1 MLRRSSGDAA
11 ALWNSICTTLKRTP
25 KPLAKSNK
33 KTSGSRVSLT
43 KGISVEEFDS
53 AYFYADDL
61 KQFAREIGIVVG
73 NFRKLELEDQIR
85 EYLQT
90 GRVSERRSVPNRRTG
105 APRDELAADRPVQ
118 NYVDDKSTKTFLLDL
133 VAMKDPDVRPKSGQ
147 WYWLNDWRRSQLA
160 SGTRITYGDLARRLL
175 ELMRTKGRLPQIPS
189 ARMNNFITD
198 FLQDPINRNV
208 PRKDILREWE
218 RLKAHP
224 GPKTYAEYRNLI
236 GRA

>member
-11 ALWNSICTTLKRTP
+11 SARNTICAILRLGVRP
-25 KPLAKSNK
+25 VAKSNK
-33 KTSGSRVSLT
+33 KTSGSRILLT
-43 KGISVEEFDS
+43 KGISVQEFDE
-53 AYFYADDL
+53 AYFYADEL
-61 KQFAREIGIVVG
+61 KQFAREIGIVAG

-118 NYVDDKSTKTFLLDL
+118 NYVDDKSTKAFLLDL
-133 VAMKDPDVRPKSGQ
+133 VATQDPDVRPKSGQ

-160 SGTRITYGDLARRLL
+160 SGTRITYGDLACRLL
-175 ELMRTKGRLPQIPS
+175 ELMRTNGRLPQIPS

-208 PRKDILREWE
+208 PRKDIMREWE

-224 GPKTYAEYRNLI
+224 GPKTYAEYRKLI
-236 GRA
+236 GRK